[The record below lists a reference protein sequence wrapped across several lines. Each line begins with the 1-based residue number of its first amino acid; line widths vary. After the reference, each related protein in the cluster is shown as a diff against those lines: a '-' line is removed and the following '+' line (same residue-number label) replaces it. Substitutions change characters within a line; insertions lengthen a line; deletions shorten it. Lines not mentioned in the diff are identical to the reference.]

1 MSGYS
6 KFGRGDASAEE
17 MCVGNF
23 LFAFFA
29 YKRSLSGFAFE
40 SIDVHSP
47 GHLKGVPAGAVRGT
61 GVRVYA
67 MVYPVCS
74 CFGE

>member
-17 MCVGNF
+17 MCVGDV
-23 LFAFFA
+23 LFAFFT

-40 SIDVHSP
+40 SIYVHAPS
-47 GHLKGVPAGAVRGT
+47 HL
-61 GVRVYA
+61 
-67 MVYPVCS
+67 
-74 CFGE
+74 